1 MKDKK
6 DKLGS
11 WYVYTSE
18 KTDGSYMDLL
28 NSYYYKELYYD
39 LGIQNISRK
48 DELKKLAEARDK
60 KIDQILGN

>member
-6 DKLGS
+6 AKLGS

>member
-6 DKLGS
+6 AKLGS

-39 LGIQNISRK
+39 LGIQNMSDE